1 MKLLIINGPNLN
13 LIGKRETD
21 VYGYESL
28 DQIINWISKKTEH
41 LEIDLIWFQS
51 NSEGG
56 IIDKLHWAMDNKIVG
71 VIINPGA
78 YTHHSYAIRDAISSI
93 EIPTIEVHLSN
104 IDERENFRKKSVI
117 KDVCK
122 KQIKDKG
129 KEGYLEAIKVLCKS
143 TP

>member
-13 LIGKRETD
+13 LIGRREVD
-21 VYGYESL
+21 VYGKENL
-28 DQIINWISKKTEH
+28 DQIINWVSENIESSKV
-41 LEIDLIWFQS
+41 DLIWFQS
-51 NSEGG
+51 NSEGD
-56 IIDKLHWAMDNKIVG
+56 IIDKLHWAIDNQIEG

-78 YTHHSYAIRDAISSI
+78 YTHYSYAIRDAISSI

-122 KQIKDKG
+122 KQIKGKG
-129 KEGYLEAIKVLCKS
+129 KEGYLKAIKILCKG

>member
-13 LIGKRETD
+13 LIGRREVD
-21 VYGYESL
+21 VYGKENL
-28 DQIINWISKKTEH
+28 DQIINWVSENIESSKV
-41 LEIDLIWFQS
+41 DLIWFQS
-51 NSEGG
+51 NSEGY
-56 IIDKLHWAMDNKIVG
+56 IIDKLHWAIDNQILG

-78 YTHHSYAIRDAISSI
+78 YTHYSYAIRDAISSI

-122 KQIKDKG
+122 KQIKGKG
-129 KEGYLEAIKVLCKS
+129 KEGYLEAIKILCKG

>member
-13 LIGKRETD
+13 LIGRREVD
-21 VYGYESL
+21 VYGKENL
-28 DQIINWISKKTEH
+28 EQIINWVSENIESSKV
-41 LEIDLIWFQS
+41 DLIWFQS
-51 NSEGG
+51 NSEGD
-56 IIDKLHWAMDNKIVG
+56 IIDKLHWAIDNQIAG

-78 YTHHSYAIRDAISSI
+78 YTHYSYAIRDAISSI

-117 KDVCK
+117 KEVCK
-122 KQIKDKG
+122 KQIKGKG
-129 KEGYLEAIKVLCKS
+129 KEGYLEAIKILCKG

>member
-21 VYGYESL
+21 VYGDESL

-51 NSEGG
+51 NSEGK
-56 IIDKLHWAMDNKIVG
+56 IIDKLHWAIDNQIVG

-78 YTHHSYAIRDAISSI
+78 YTHYSYAIRDAISSI

-104 IDERENFRKKSVI
+104 IDERENFRKTSVI
-117 KDVCK
+117 KNVCIGQFFGEGKRSYINGIKHILEIK
-122 KQIKDKG
+122 K
-129 KEGYLEAIKVLCKS
+129 
-143 TP
+143 